1 MDEQKKKTNEEE
13 KNIEYGYGRVSSK
26 SQNLDRQIRQLL
38 AQGIK
43 KENIYTDKYTGATIS
58 RPRFQALLR
67 KVKPGDVIFI
77 DSFDRLGRNYDE
89 TVEVWNFLTK
99 KRGINIVVLDFEL
112 LDTREKSCGEMG
124 KFLQDLV
131 VQVLAYLADAERKKN
146 RRAQREG
153 IEAKKARGEWEDYG
167 RPKAMGKKEFI
178 QRYYNA
184 LEGNITRDA
193 LIKELGVSSST
204 FFRYKKMYID
214 EKNLEVVAAS

>member
-13 KNIEYGYGRVSSK
+13 KNTEYGYGRVSSK

-167 RPKAMGKKEFI
+167 RPKAMDKKEFI